1 MIEYDPEQVPE
12 EKDFKPVPKGVYESE
27 IIDANAMQS
36 KAGNDM
42 LRLNFLVTSDKGNT
56 TRIYDYIVIPNTLFK
71 LKSICRCLNMDFDGT
86 LDEKEL
92 IGQRL
97 KVEVSIEKGKDGY
110 KDRNKI
116 DKYIDGIN
124 SDTTPEKTP
133 DVPDDDIPF

>member
-1 MIEYDPEQVPE
+1 
-12 EKDFKPVPKGVYESE
+12 
-27 IIDANAMQS
+27 MQS

>member
-1 MIEYDPEQVPE
+1 MIEYDPTQVPE
-12 EKDFKPVPKGVYESE
+12 EKDFKPFPKGVYESE
-27 IIDANAMQS
+27 IIDADAMQS

-42 LRLNFLVTSDKGNT
+42 VRLNFVVTDDNGGT
-56 TRIYDYIVIPNTLFK
+56 ARIYDYIVIPNTLFK